1 LGGNFYMLKIAS
13 SAAISIGIGTG
24 RSNTIRRSGNH
35 LDHIPAIKGRSNAG
49 NGNINNFSG
58 QAVSKKNHSAFMAGY
73 EVSPVGNLFDC
84 HPNDLPHSE
93 NGAWSR
99 CHKAKPKGVSYVIC
113 T

>member
-1 LGGNFYMLKIAS
+1 MLKIAS
-13 SAAISIGIGTG
+13 SAAISIGI
-24 RSNTIRRSGNH
+24 RARRFNSIRRSSDH
-35 LDHIPAIKGRSNAG
+35 LDHIPAIKRRSNTR